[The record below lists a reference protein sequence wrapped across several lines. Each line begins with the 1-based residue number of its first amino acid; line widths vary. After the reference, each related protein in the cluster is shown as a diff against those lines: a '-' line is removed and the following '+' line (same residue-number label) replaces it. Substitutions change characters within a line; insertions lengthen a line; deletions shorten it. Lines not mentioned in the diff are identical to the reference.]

1 MIVCSLCVLLC
12 NVIYLNVAFFIKLT
26 MAVTIFIVYNV
37 IFHVGQ
43 STILPQSYSEARYLY
58 TLFLIFLLTLFP
70 ETCMVYFILLRKTT
84 LKCYP
89 LVFFETTYRVLDLH
103 LM

>member
-43 STILPQSYSEARYLY
+43 STILPQSYSEARYIY
-58 TLFLIFLLTLFP
+58 TLFLISQFSPYLISRNL
-70 ETCMVYFILLRKTT
+70 YG
-84 LKCYP
+84 
-89 LVFFETTYRVLDLH
+89 VFHPFEKNNFEVLPPCIF
-103 LM
+103 